1 MSLGFGLAL
10 RSKKVSAS
18 GWSAVEA
25 APKQKPVITPEGSTA
40 VKREKPSYQ
49 PRLLDQPMSAYP
61 ASQPFQRR
69 FASRPRASPRRR
81 GPGIGELVTLHD
93 LSQMQGYL
101 LDGVCMEAH
110 KPVELRAV

>member
-1 MSLGFGLAL
+1 VSLGFGLAL
-10 RSKKVSAS
+10 RLKNVSAS

-61 ASQPFQRR
+61 ASQPFPRR
-69 FASRPRASPRRR
+69 LASRTGMAEAS
-81 GPGIGELVTLHD
+81 
-93 LSQMQGYL
+93 S
-101 LDGVCMEAH
+101 A
-110 KPVELRAV
+110 

>member
-10 RSKKVSAS
+10 RLKYVYAS

-49 PRLLDQPMSAYP
+49 PIICWT
-61 ASQPFQRR
+61 
-69 FASRPRASPRRR
+69 SR
-81 GPGIGELVTLHD
+81 
-93 LSQMQGYL
+93 
-101 LDGVCMEAH
+101 
-110 KPVELRAV
+110 